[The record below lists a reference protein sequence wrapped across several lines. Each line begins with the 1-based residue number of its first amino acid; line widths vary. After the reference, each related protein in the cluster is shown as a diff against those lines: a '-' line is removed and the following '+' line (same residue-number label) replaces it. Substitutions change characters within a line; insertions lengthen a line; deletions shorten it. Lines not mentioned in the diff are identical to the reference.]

1 MAFTFDNDA
10 SSIAGILTADPGA
23 NVLTISGTQG
33 IVLPSGTI
41 AQRPASPSNGTM
53 RTNTDLGVTEQFV
66 NGTWQPMFQ
75 NGGRGFGCVF
85 DDFLMDA
92 NVANGA
98 LFGEGWTSFL
108 SGAGA
113 SVAKNGAQVTSGND
127 SVGVME
133 ISTGTTTTGQGAMYL
148 SLGCFVLGYGQIYTE
163 WRVMVPVL
171 SGAVDDYDVELGF
184 QDTFNAQPDTNNGAY
199 FIYHSQTTTTWRCKT
214 YAGGVVTITD
224 TGTTVVANTW
234 YKLGILINA
243 AGTSVGFYI
252 NDVLLATNTTNIP
265 TLPTGW
271 GIKNYKRLGT
281 TARVVDIDY
290 AQLIYT
296 PTTTR

>member
-66 NGTWQPMFQ
+66 NGAWQPIFQ
-75 NGGRGFGCVF
+75 SGGRGFGCVF
-85 DDFLMDA
+85 DDFLYDA
-92 NVANGA
+92 NIATGA
-98 LFGEGWTSFL
+98 IFGEGWTVL
-108 SGAGA
+108 ETGAGA
-113 SVAKNGAQVTSGND
+113 SVASNPNLVTSGNN
-127 SVGVME
+127 SLGVME
-133 ISTGTTTTGQGAMYL
+133 LSTGTTTTGVAAMSL
-148 SLGCFVLGYGQIYTE
+148 SLDCFILGHGQYYTE

-171 SGAVDDYDVELGF
+171 SSVAQEYIFQMGFVDA
-184 QDTFNAQPDTNNGAY
+184 NANANGV
-199 FIYHSQTTTTWRCKT
+199 FFVYHSTVTTTWRAAT
-214 YAGGVVTITD
+214 QNAGVGTRVD
-224 TGTTVVANTW
+224 TGITVNANQW

-243 AGTSVGFYI
+243 AGTSVDFYI
-252 NDVLLATNTTNIP
+252 DDALVATITTNIP
-265 TLPTGW
+265 TTAIGFNATIFKAA
-271 GIKNYKRLGT
+271 GI
-281 TARVVDIDY
+281 TARVADIDY